1 MSYQLQQT
9 PALVAQAFEAGVLG
23 AEHVTV
29 AVADEVGL
37 RAVDVVAGAGGVDE
51 AGGGLAAA
59 ACLGVGGHLALGVVR
74 AVVEGVQ
81 VGADFLELAVHPVV
95 DMLDVALGVVA
106 AGDTGLVRHEDG
118 EVAAVVDVADGL
130 FGAGDPDE
138 VFRTVK
144 VVDVDV
150 EGAVAV
156 KEDGFIFRIHSNRRC
171 RGRSRTL

>member
-1 MSYQLQQT
+1 MNEVQQAAT
-9 PALVAQAFEAGVLG
+9 LIVQAFEAGVLG
-23 AEHVTV
+23 AEHVAV

-37 RAVDVVAGAGGVDE
+37 GAVDVEAGAGGVDE
-51 AGGGLAAA
+51 AGGRLAAA
-59 ACLGVGGHLALGVVR
+59 ACLGVGGHCALGVVR
-74 AVVEGVQ
+74 AVVKGVE

-106 AGDTGLVRHEDG
+106 AGDTGLIRHEDS
-118 EVAAVVDVADGL
+118 EVAAVVDIADGL
-130 FGAGDPDE
+130 LGAGDPDE
-138 VFRTVK
+138 VFGAVQ

-156 KEDGFIFRIHSNRRC
+156 KEDGFIFHTHSNRRC

>member
-1 MSYQLQQT
+1 MNEVEQA

-23 AEHVTV
+23 AEHVAV

-37 RAVDVVAGAGGVDE
+37 RTVDVEAGAGGVDE
-51 AGGGLAAA
+51 AGGGLAAVA
-59 ACLGVGGHLALGVVR
+59 VLGVGGHCALRVVR
-74 AVVEGVQ
+74 AVVEGVE
-81 VGADFLELAVHPVV
+81 VGTDFLELAVHPVV
-95 DMLDVALGVVA
+95 DVLDVALGVVS
-106 AGDTGLVRHEDG
+106 AGDAGLVRHEDG

-138 VFRTVK
+138 VFGTVK

-156 KEDGFIFRIHSNRRC
+156 KEDGFIFHTHSNRRC

>member
-1 MSYQLQQT
+1 MNEVQQA
-9 PALVAQAFEAGVLG
+9 PALVAQAFEPGILG
-23 AEHVTV
+23 AEHVAV

-37 RAVDVVAGAGGVDE
+37 RAVDVEAGAGGVDE

-74 AVVEGVQ
+74 AVVEGVEM
-81 VGADFLELAVHPVV
+81 GADLLEFAVHPVV
-95 DMLDVALGVVA
+95 DVLDVALGVVA
-106 AGDTGLVRHEDG
+106 AGDAGLVRHEDG

-156 KEDGFIFRIHSNRRC
+156 KEDGFIFRIHSSRRC